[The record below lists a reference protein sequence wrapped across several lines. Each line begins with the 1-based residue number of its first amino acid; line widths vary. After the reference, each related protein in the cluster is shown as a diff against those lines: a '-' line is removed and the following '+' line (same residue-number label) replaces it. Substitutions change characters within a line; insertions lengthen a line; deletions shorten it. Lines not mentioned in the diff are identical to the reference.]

1 MESLVRLNPY
11 FRSSAREI
19 LKNKLF
25 DDIRIPNNEKQN
37 DIKIKLSVD

>member
-1 MESLVRLNPY
+1 MDSLVRLNPY

-19 LKNKLF
+19 IKNKLF

-37 DIKIKLSVD
+37 DNKIKLNID